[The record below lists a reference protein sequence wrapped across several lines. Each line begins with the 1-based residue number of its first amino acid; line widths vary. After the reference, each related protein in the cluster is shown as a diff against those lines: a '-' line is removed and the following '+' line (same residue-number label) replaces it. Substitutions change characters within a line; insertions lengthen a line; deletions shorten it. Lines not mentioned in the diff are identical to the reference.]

1 MPDQQTDTIDPV
13 DPPWP
18 ADEPPSATGDS
29 KPGGHDSGRD
39 RLRAALLHPRRRQ
52 AIVAVLLAVV
62 GFSAVVQVRTNNI
75 DDTYSTLREQDL
87 IDVLSGLAGT
97 SQRARNEIDRLE
109 QAKRGLQTD
118 SQRQAEALA
127 QAQQQVDTLNI
138 LAGLVPVTGPG
149 IRVTITEQTGPV
161 DIDSV
166 LDTIEELRSAGAE
179 AMQFNGEVRVVAQTS
194 LEDEVGGFSL
204 DGQLVTSPYVID
216 VIGDPHT
223 LSGALVFNQGP
234 ASQLRDDGADVQI
247 DELERIDIES
257 IHDQERPE
265 FAQPD

>member
-1 MPDQQTDTIDPV
+1 MPDADTHTRLETG
-13 DPPWP
+13 PP
-18 ADEPPSATGDS
+18 AQA
-29 KPGGHDSGRD
+29 DSGQGRGTSGRE
-39 RLRAALLHPRRRQ
+39 RLRAALLRPGPRQ
-52 AIVAVLLAVV
+52 LIVALLLAVV
-62 GFSAVVQVRTNNI
+62 GFAAVAQVRTNDV
-75 DDTYSTLREQDL
+75 DDSYSTLRDQDL

-97 SQRARNEIDRLE
+97 SQRARSEIDRLE
-109 QAKRGLQTD
+109 QDKRDLQSD
-118 SQRQAEALA
+118 SRRLGAALE
-127 QAQQQVDTLNI
+127 QAQQRVDTLNI

-149 IRVTITEQTGPV
+149 VRITITEQSGPV

-194 LEDEVGGFSL
+194 LEDEVGGFSV

-234 ASQLRDDGADVQI
+234 ASQLRDDGAEVQI

-257 IHDQERPE
+257 VHDPERPE

>member
-1 MPDQQTDTIDPV
+1 MPDADTTTRK
-13 DPPWP
+13 P
-18 ADEPPSATGDS
+18 ARSGPSGDDA
-29 KPGGHDSGRD
+29 GRGTSGRD
-39 RLRAALLHPRRRQ
+39 RLRAALLRPGRGQ
-52 AIVAVLLAVV
+52 LIVALLLAVV
-62 GFSAVVQVRTNNI
+62 GFAAIVQVRTADI

-87 IDVLSGLAGT
+87 VDVLSGLAGT
-97 SQRARNEIDRLE
+97 SQRARSEIDRLE
-109 QAKRGLQTD
+109 QDKRDLQSD
-118 SQRQAEALA
+118 SRRLSTALE

-149 IRVTITEQTGPV
+149 IRITITEQTGPV

-194 LEDEVGGFSL
+194 LEDEVGGFAV

-257 IHDQERPE
+257 IHEQDRQE